1 MCSPPSGPGK
11 TIFNQAT
18 ALCMNTFNMKINV
31 GPRIRAAQV
40 LLLCAVLIGCQT
52 STQINPGPAQSSHA
66 QQAEQT
72 EGVTLER
79 PTESSSALVSREASE
94 TPTGYTSLWERMRT
108 SLQLSPYYA
117 HSAVLEQLPRYAE
130 NQRYF
135 DLVTERASPF
145 LFWIV
150 AEIERRGLPMEL
162 ALLPMVESTF
172 NPAAH
177 SRRNAVGLWQFV
189 APTARSFGLQQDWWF
204 DGRRDPRASTVAALD
219 YLEVLNDQF
228 EGDWLI
234 TLAAYNTG
242 DGNVRRAFRRRGAE
256 IGELEFWEL
265 PLAPE
270 TRSHV
275 PRVLALAQIVL
286 NPQDHGIE
294 LTEIANEEPL
304 ALVDVGSQIDL
315 AQVAAMLDLN
325 LETVRSLNPGY
336 LQWATHPE
344 QPQIVAVPKQM
355 ENQFQN
361 SLASLDRSQYVSWEH
376 YQIRPGDTLGGIA
389 LRLGTTV
396 ETLRVINQIE
406 GSSIIAGRPL
416 LIPRGSALSEANLA
430 SLKPPLPETRLAVAV
445 PPRYVVRRGDNL
457 WSIARRFDLRS
468 SDIAAY
474 NQLDRD
480 ALLQPGQELDFGFIE
495 TSTLAAEFPA
505 NRGGSKIYRVR
516 RGDTMAGIAERYS
529 AALEDLLRW
538 NDLGRND
545 LIFPGQQIQ
554 VVAP

>member
-1 MCSPPSGPGK
+1 M
-11 TIFNQAT
+11 
-18 ALCMNTFNMKINV
+18 ALCMNTFIMKINA
-31 GPRIRAAQV
+31 GARTRAAQL
-40 LLLCAVLIGCQT
+40 LLLCAILIGCQT
-52 STQINPGPAQSSHA
+52 STELKPGPAQSNRT
-66 QQAEQT
+66 QQAELT
-72 EGVTLER
+72 EGVRLER
-79 PTESSSALVSREASE
+79 PHANTSALVPRETSE
-94 TPTGYTSLWERMRT
+94 TPAGYSSLWERMRA
-108 SLQLSPYYA
+108 SLQLSPYYS
-117 HSAVLEQLPRYAE
+117 HSAVLEQLPRYSE

-135 DLVTERASPF
+135 DLVKERASPF

-172 NPAAH
+172 NPTAH
-177 SRRNAVGLWQFV
+177 SRQNAVGLWQFV
-189 APTARSFGLQQDWWF
+189 APTASSLGLQQDWWF

-228 EGDWLI
+228 DGDWLI

-242 DGNVRRAFRRRGAE
+242 GGNVRRAFRRRGAE
-256 IGELEFWEL
+256 IDELDFWEL

-294 LTEIANEEPL
+294 LAKIANEEPL

-315 AQVAAMLDLN
+315 AQVAAMLDVD
-325 LETVRSLNPGY
+325 LETIRSLNPGY

-355 ENQFQN
+355 KNQFQN
-361 SLASLDRSQYVSWEH
+361 SLASLDRSRYVSWEH
-376 YQIRPGDTLGGIA
+376 YRIRPGDTLGGIA
-389 LRLGTTV
+389 SRLGTTV
-396 ETLRVINQIE
+396 ETLRVINQIR
-406 GSSIIAGRPL
+406 GSRIIAGRPL
-416 LIPRGSALSEANLA
+416 LIPRGSGLSEADLA
-430 SLKPPLPETRLAVAV
+430 SLQPPLPETRLAVAV

-480 ALLQPGQELDFGFIE
+480 ALLQPGQALDFGFME
-495 TSTLAAEFPA
+495 TSTLAADFLA
-505 NRGGSKIYRVR
+505 NRSGSKIYRVR

-529 AALEDLLRW
+529 ANLADLLRW

-554 VVAP
+554 VIAP

>member
-1 MCSPPSGPGK
+1 
-11 TIFNQAT
+11 
-18 ALCMNTFNMKINV
+18 MNMFNMKVNS
-31 GPRIRAAQV
+31 GPRARAAQI
-40 LLLCAVLIGCQT
+40 LLLCAALIGCQT
-52 STQINPGPAQSSHA
+52 STLITPGPAQSSHP
-66 QQAEQT
+66 QQDGEAA
-72 EGVTLER
+72 GMVLER
-79 PTESSSALVSREASE
+79 PPENSSSLLSGATPE
-94 TPTGYTSLWERMRT
+94 TPTGYSSLWDRMRA
-108 SLQLSPYYA
+108 SLQLSPYYS
-117 HSAVLEQLPRYAE
+117 HSSVVEQLPRYSE

-172 NPAAH
+172 NPTAH
-177 SRRNAVGLWQFV
+177 SRQNAVGLWQFV
-189 APTARSFGLQQDWWF
+189 APTASSFGLQQDWWF

-219 YLEVLNDQF
+219 YLEVLNEQF

-256 IGELEFWEL
+256 IGELNFWEL

-270 TRSHV
+270 TRFHV

-286 NPQDHGIE
+286 NPRDYGIE
-294 LTEIANEEPL
+294 LTKIADEEPL
-304 ALVDVGSQIDL
+304 AMVDVGSQIDL
-315 AQVAAMLDLN
+315 AQVAAMLDIE
-325 LETVRSLNPGY
+325 LETIRNLNPGY

-355 ENQFQN
+355 ENQFQT

-376 YQIRPGDTLGGIA
+376 YRIQPGDTLGGIA
-389 LRLGTTV
+389 SRLGTTV
-396 ETLRVINQIE
+396 ETLRVINKIQD
-406 GSSIIAGRPL
+406 SRIIAGRSL
-416 LIPRGSALSEANLA
+416 LIPRGSAFSEAVLA
-430 SLKPPLPETRLAVAV
+430 SLQPPLSDTRLAVAV
-445 PPRYVVRRGDNL
+445 PPRYIVLRGDNL

-480 ALLQPGQELDFGFIE
+480 ALLLPGQELDFGFIE
-495 TSTLAAEFPA
+495 TSTLTAGFPA
-505 NRGGSKIYRVR
+505 NRVGSNIYRVR

-529 AALEDLLRW
+529 ADLADLLRW

-554 VVAP
+554 IVAP